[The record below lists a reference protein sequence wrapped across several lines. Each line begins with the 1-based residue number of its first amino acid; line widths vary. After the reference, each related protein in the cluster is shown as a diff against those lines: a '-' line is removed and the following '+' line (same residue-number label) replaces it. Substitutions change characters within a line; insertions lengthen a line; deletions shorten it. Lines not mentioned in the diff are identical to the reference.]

1 MIINNKIYLLTDT
14 YEVFDENIKIL
25 KVKLLILNN
34 KKINLSY
41 MFYECKSLKEFHL
54 ISDEEEI
61 SKKENKDKNI
71 KYKDNF
77 DDLNNQSNIQ
87 FLSLNNNNLTNLYN
101 EAIKISN
108 DNNEKGKN
116 NFIIK
121 LNNDFLSPS

>member
-1 MIINNKIYLLTDT
+1 
-14 YEVFDENIKIL
+14 
-25 KVKLLILNN
+25 
-34 KKINLSY
+34 

-71 KYKDNF
+71 KYKDSF

-108 DNNEKGKN
+108 DNNEKEKN